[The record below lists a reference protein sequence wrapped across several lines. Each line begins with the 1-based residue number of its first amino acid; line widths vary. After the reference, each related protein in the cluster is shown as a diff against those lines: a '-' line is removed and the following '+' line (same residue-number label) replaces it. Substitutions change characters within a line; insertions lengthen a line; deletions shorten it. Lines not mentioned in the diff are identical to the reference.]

1 MKKSLWIKLS
11 LLAVAA
17 IACGVAAAAGFSA
30 IRDLPEIRSL
40 EQYAPS
46 TVSRIYSA
54 DRVVLAELYVEKRD
68 PVKLEQIPDNLV
80 DALITT
86 EDRQFYEHSGLDLK
100 GILRAVITDI
110 KTWSFAEGASTITQQ
125 LAKTLFLTP
134 EKSLERKFKEAV
146 LALQME
152 RRYTKDEILEM
163 YLNQVYFGSGAYGVQ
178 TAAQAYYAKP
188 VSELDLAECA
198 LIAGLP
204 KSPSSYSP
212 LINPELAIQR
222 RNIVLR
228 QMLETG
234 KIDRQTYEKAAESS
248 YKAPEK
254 TPGKKTKAPYFIDYV
269 KQKIEDAIGW
279 NMLYK
284 GGVTIYTTLSWQLQQ
299 AAEHAVK
306 QGLSGLGAR
315 MKRKGLSGNPP
326 QGALIAMDVQTGGI
340 LAMVGGRNYGESS
353 YNRATTAR
361 RQPGSA
367 FKPIIYACA
376 IENGFSQD
384 STLLDAPV
392 SFPGGSDGRQWRP
405 ENYSGGYEGEI
416 TLRKALTDSKNIPSV
431 RLLAKIGPKAAID
444 FARGMGI
451 NSPLSSDLTMTLG
464 TSGVTLLELTSA
476 YSVFP
481 NRGMLIKPRA
491 VEKVLGPDG
500 RVIMQERPEK
510 RIAMSR
516 TGAAIM
522 TDMLKGVINE
532 GTGQRAEDLGYE
544 IAGKTGTTDECRDA
558 LFVGFSPDI
567 AAGVWVGRDDNSSLG
582 PYETGARAALPV
594 WKTFM
599 KQALKDRSLK
609 YFDFPGELEQVRIDP
624 YTGKKVSGEKGVI
637 ARLRKNR

>member
-11 LLAVAA
+11 LLAIAA
-17 IACGVAAAAGFSA
+17 IVCGAAAAAGFAA

-40 EQYAPS
+40 EQYEPS

-54 DRVVLAELYVEKRD
+54 DGVLLAELYVEKRD
-68 PVKLEQIPDNLV
+68 PVDLEQVPDKLIE
-80 DALITT
+80 ALLTT
-86 EDRQFYEHSGLDLK
+86 EDRQFYNHSGLDLK
-100 GILRAVITDI
+100 GILRAVINDI
-110 KTWSFAEGASTITQQ
+110 KTWSFVEGASTITQQ

-134 EKSLERKFKEAV
+134 DKSLERKFKEAV

-178 TAAQAYYAKP
+178 TAAQTYFAKP

-222 RNIVLR
+222 RNIVLK

-234 KIDRQTYEKAAESS
+234 EIDRKAYESAEEKS

-254 TPGKKTKAPYFIDYV
+254 APGKKTKAPYFIDYV
-269 KQKIEDAIGW
+269 KQHIEDAIGW
-279 NMLYK
+279 DMLYK
-284 GGVTIYTTLSWQLQQ
+284 GGVTIHTTLSWRLQQ
-299 AAEHAVK
+299 SAERAVE
-306 QGLSGLGAR
+306 QGLSELSAR
-315 MKRKGLSGNPP
+315 MERNGLSGSPP
-326 QGALIAMDVQTGGI
+326 QGALVAIDVQTGGI
-340 LAMVGGRNYGESS
+340 LAMVGGRDYSKS
-353 YNRATTAR
+353 TYNRAATAQ

-376 IENGFSQD
+376 VENGFSQD
-384 STLLDAPV
+384 SRLLDAPV
-392 SFPGGSDGRQWRP
+392 SFSGGAGARSWRP
-405 ENYSGGYEGEI
+405 ENYSDDYEGEI
-416 TLRKALTDSKNIPSV
+416 TLRKALTDSRNIPAV
-431 RLLAKIGPKAAID
+431 RLIGKVGPEAAID
-444 FARGMGI
+444 FARGLGI
-451 NSPLSSDLTMTLG
+451 NSPLSPNLSLALG
-464 TSGVTLLELTSA
+464 TSEVTLLELTAA

-481 NRGMLIKPRA
+481 NGGRFIEPRA
-491 VEKVLGPDG
+491 TAEVTDQNGQ
-500 RVIMQERPEK
+500 VIMRDRPEK
-510 RIAMSR
+510 QIIMSR

-532 GTGQRAEDLGYE
+532 GTGRGARQTGYE
-544 IAGKTGTTDECRDA
+544 IAGKTGTTSQCRDA

-567 AAGVWVGRDDNSSLG
+567 TAGVWVGRDDNSSLG
-582 PYETGARAALPV
+582 PYETGARAALPL
-594 WKTFM
+594 WKAFM
-599 KQALKDRSLK
+599 KQALEDRPLK
-609 YFDFPGELEQVRIDP
+609 YFDFPEELEQVRIDP
-624 YTGKKVSGEKGVI
+624 YTGKRVSDGKGVT